1 MIETK
6 AVKPAPSPTAR
17 PALTAQATTQPAPK
31 SKGEPAVSRFIEQL
45 GFDYKRLFARNLKYP
60 FFVMLM
66 PIMFYVLYTKI
77 FTFGDA
83 AAVASFHKT
92 YLTSMIVFSVMLGGI
107 MSLSALMQHDR
118 SVGFVRALSM
128 TPTGTRNYYCSL
140 MTLMTLLNM
149 ASVIALS
156 LVSMVVNATNLTVL
170 NVLGLMGLLI
180 IGSIPVLALSILYS
194 RISSPQLLSI
204 VSNLTVFP
212 LAIISGLWLPLQ
224 MLPAWLQ
231 RIGMISP
238 MWATN
243 ELMGDWIQGKTLESD
258 AIVNLA
264 AWVAATVAAFAIVAL
279 KGQHAGR
286 SQRNNDR

>member
-1 MIETK
+1 M
-6 AVKPAPSPTAR
+6 
-17 PALTAQATTQPAPK
+17 TQPAPK
-31 SKGEPAVSRFIEQL
+31 PKGKLAMSRFIEQL

-66 PIMFYVLYTKI
+66 PIMFYVLFTKL

-83 AAVASFHKT
+83 TDMASFHKT

-107 MSLSALMQHDR
+107 MSLSTLMQNDR

-156 LVSMVVNATNLTVL
+156 LVSMVVNTTNLTVL
-170 NVLGLMGLLI
+170 NVLGMMGLLI

-212 LAIISGLWLPLQ
+212 LAIISGLWWPLQ
-224 MLPAWLQ
+224 MFPAWMQ
-231 RIGMISP
+231 RIGTASP
-238 MWATN
+238 MWAMN
-243 ELMGDWIQGKTLESD
+243 ELMGDWIQGRPLESD
-258 AIVNLA
+258 AMVNLA
-264 AWVAATVAAFAIVAL
+264 VWVAATVAAFAIVAL
-279 KGQHAGR
+279 KARYAGR
-286 SQRNNDR
+286 MQRNHDR